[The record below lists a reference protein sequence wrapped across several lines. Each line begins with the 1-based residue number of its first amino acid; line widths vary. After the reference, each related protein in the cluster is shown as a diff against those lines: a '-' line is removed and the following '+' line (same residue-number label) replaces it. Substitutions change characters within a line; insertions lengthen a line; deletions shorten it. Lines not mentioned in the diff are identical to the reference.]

1 MKIKIILFGL
11 LLSACKQETPTL
23 FTRLQADKTG
33 VTFNNQLQEDN
44 PELSI
49 MNYPYF
55 YNGGG
60 VAVGDFN
67 GDGLQDLV
75 FTGNM
80 VKNGLFINKGHFE
93 FEDITEKSGIASA
106 GGWCTGVTVA
116 DINSDGWQDIY
127 ICRSGLPTPESRKN
141 LLFINNG
148 DLTFKESAALY
159 GLDDSGHS
167 TQASFFDF
175 DKDGDLDVFLINQ
188 SDPKFSRG
196 NLDYIQNRFQK
207 SDSALSNKL
216 YRNDNDHFV
225 DVSKQAGITSNIFTY
240 SLGLSTSD
248 LNQDG
253 WPDIYVGNDFEEP
266 DYMYINN
273 GDGTFSDELAK
284 RIDHTSLFSMGIDV
298 ADYNNDLQP
307 DILQM
312 DMLPEGNYAQ
322 KMHLAGDNYNRYNQ
336 QFLRGM
342 FPQYMKNSLQKN
354 NGDGTFSEY
363 GQMAGLSNTDWSWSP
378 LVADL
383 DNDGKK
389 DVFITNG
396 YQRDN
401 TDMQFVVYAM
411 AQSQRIQNGEKAP
424 SVQEYISHMPGI
436 RLPNYVFKNKGDD
449 HFENKVKDWGF
460 DQPTVSQGAAYAD
473 LDNDGDLDL
482 VINNT
487 RESAGVYRNNCE
499 QLLKHNF
506 LKIKLEGAIKNK
518 DAIGAKV
525 YVYAQAEQL
534 YVEQNPV
541 RGYQS
546 SVDRTLHV
554 GLGVHQSV
562 DSLRIVWPNKL
573 SQLIKKVSVNQTLT
587 LRMQEG
593 ARHKGSKAADQLVV
607 EKPNFEFVHS
617 EREVNDF
624 ARQFLLP
631 HAFSHAGPCMA
642 SGDIN
647 GDGLMDVFVGGGY
660 GQSGA
665 IFVQGGDRTFRKS
678 PTSYSE
684 NIQSKDTD
692 AVLFDADGDHDLDL
706 YVVSGGYEFEENSPL
721 LQDRLYMNNGKGVFA
736 KTTGLLEKNFSNK
749 KCVKPVDFDGDGDL
763 DLFVGGNVVPGGFPT
778 AAPSKIYFND
788 GKGNFIK
795 NKPANAQL
803 GIVND
808 ALWVDLDK
816 DGRKD
821 LIVVSEWMPL
831 RVYLAQGSLF
841 KDVSSKWFPF
851 GSSGWWNCLAAGDFD
866 NDGDIDL
873 VAGNLGT
880 NSQLKVDDNHPM
892 KLFTADVDGNG
903 STDPIITYYHADES
917 FPLALRDDLIGQV
930 PSMKKKFMDYTQY
943 AKAGINDILT
953 KDQLA
958 KAPVLTTNQLKT
970 LYLENTGASF
980 VPRELPVEAQAAPVF
995 AIAVLDLNKDGN
1007 LDFILAGNNSKNR
1020 IYLGRDDANHGS
1032 VMLGDG
1038 KGNFHYLPQQKS
1050 GLNLRGDV
1058 RSLVTDG
1065 KSLLFGVNNAAVKAY
1080 LIK

>member
-1 MKIKIILFGL
+1 MKIKIILFAL
-11 LLSACKQETPTL
+11 LFSACKQETPTL

-33 VTFNNQLQEDN
+33 VAFNNRLQEDN
-44 PELSI
+44 SELSI
-49 MNYPYF
+49 LNYPYF

-80 VKNGLFINKGHFE
+80 VKNRLFINKGNFE
-93 FEDITEKSGIASA
+93 FEDITEKSGIGSK
-106 GGWCTGVTVA
+106 GGWCTGVTVV
-116 DINSDGWQDIY
+116 DINSDGMQDIY
-127 ICRSGLPTPESRKN
+127 ICRSGLPLPESRKN
-141 LLFINNG
+141 LLFVNNG
-148 DLTFKESAALY
+148 DLTFKESAAQY

-167 TQASFFDF
+167 TQASFFDY
-175 DKDGDLDVFLINQ
+175 DKDGDLDLFLINQ

-225 DVSKQAGITSNIFTY
+225 DVSKQTGITSHIFTY
-240 SLGLSTSD
+240 SLGISTSD

-284 RIDHTSLFSMGIDV
+284 RVDHTSLFSMGIDV

-336 QFLRGM
+336 QFIRGM

-363 GQMAGLSNTDWSWSP
+363 GQLAGLSNTDWSWSP

-411 AQSQRIQNGEKAP
+411 AQSQRIQNGEKTP

-436 RLPNYVFKNKGDD
+436 RLPNYIFKNKGNDQ
-449 HFENKVKDWGF
+449 FEDKVKEWGF

-487 RESAGVYRNNCE
+487 GENAGVYRNNCE

-506 LKIKLEGAIKNK
+506 LKIKLDGATKNK

-525 YVYAQAEQL
+525 YVYTEGEQF

-546 SVDRTLHV
+546 SVDHVLHF
-554 GLGVHQSV
+554 GLGVHQRI
-562 DSLRIVWPNKL
+562 DSLRIVWPNGL
-573 SQLIKKVSVNQTLT
+573 SQRMKNVKVNQTFT
-587 LRMQEG
+587 LRIQDG
-593 ARHKGSKAADQLVV
+593 TPYRQTKAVDKLLE
-607 EKPNFEFVHS
+607 EKPSIDFVHK
-617 EREVNDF
+617 EKEVNDF

-631 HAFSHAGPCMA
+631 HAFSHAGPCMT

-647 GDGLMDVFVGGGY
+647 GDGLMDVFVGGAY
-660 GQSGA
+660 GQSGS
-665 IFVQGGDRTFRKS
+665 IFMQGNDHTFHKS
-678 PTSYSE
+678 QASYSE
-684 NIQSKDTD
+684 SIQSKDAD
-692 AVLFDADGDHDLDL
+692 AVFFDADGDRDLDL

-721 LQDRLYMNNGKGVFA
+721 LQDRLYFNNGKGVFT
-736 KTTGLLEKNFSNK
+736 KSTGLLEQYFSNK
-749 KCVKPVDFDGDGDL
+749 KCVRPVDFDGDGDL
-763 DLFVGGNVVPGGFPT
+763 DLFVGGNVVPGRFPT

-808 ALWVDLDK
+808 ALWIDLDK

-821 LIVVSEWMPL
+821 LIVASEWMPL
-831 RVYLAQGSLF
+831 RIYLAQGSLF
-841 KDVSSKWFPF
+841 NDVSSKWFPF
-851 GSSGWWNCLAAGDFD
+851 TCSGWWNCLAAGDFD

-880 NSQLKVDDNHPM
+880 NSQLKVDDSHPM
-892 KLFTADVDGNG
+892 QLFTTDVDGNG
-903 STDPIITYYHADES
+903 SNDPIITYFNADES
-917 FPLALRDDLIGQV
+917 FPLALRDDLIGQI
-930 PSMKKKFMDYTQY
+930 PSTKKKFMDYTQY

-953 KDQLA
+953 ADQLA
-958 KAPVLTTNQLKT
+958 KTTALTTNQLKT
-970 LYLENTGASF
+970 LYLENTGTSF
-980 VPRELPVEAQAAPVF
+980 VTHELPVEAQAAPVF
-995 AIAVLDLNKDGN
+995 AIAILDINKDGN
-1007 LDFILAGNNSKNR
+1007 LDFVLAGNNSKNR

-1058 RSLVTDG
+1058 RSVLTDG
-1065 KSLLFGVNNAAVKAY
+1065 KSLLFGVNSSSVKGY